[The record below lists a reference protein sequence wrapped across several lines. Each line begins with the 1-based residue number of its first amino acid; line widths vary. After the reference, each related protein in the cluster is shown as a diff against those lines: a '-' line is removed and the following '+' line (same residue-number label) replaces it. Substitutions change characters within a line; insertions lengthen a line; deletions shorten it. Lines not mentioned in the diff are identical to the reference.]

1 MGAQENKAAVA
12 HAVELWNAHDERYFD
27 VYADEAPMHGLPGET
42 SPNKEGFKGMTQ
54 AMWKAFPD
62 IRIEVMREIAEG
74 EMHAMHLKAA
84 GTHEDEFMGAQPTG
98 NRVEFDLMLFTRFND
113 SGTILER
120 WHRIDEL
127 ALLGQLGLM
136 PAPVSA
142 SAR

>member
-1 MGAQENKAAVA
+1 
-12 HAVELWNAHDERYFD
+12 
-27 VYADEAPMHGLPGET
+27 
-42 SPNKEGFKGMTQ
+42 MTQ

-62 IRIEVMREIAEG
+62 MRIEVMREIAEG

-84 GTHEDEFMGAQPTG
+84 GTHEEEFMGAQPTG
-98 NRVEFDLMLFTRFND
+98 NRVEFDLMSFARFDD
-113 SGTILER
+113 SGRILMR

-136 PAPVSA
+136 PAPASA

>member
-1 MGAQENKAAVA
+1 MI
-12 HAVELWNAHDERYFD
+12 
-27 VYADEAPMHGLPGET
+27 
-42 SPNKEGFKGMTQ
+42 Q

-62 IRIEVMREIAEG
+62 MRIEVMREIAEG

-84 GTHEDEFMGAQPTG
+84 RTHEDEFMRAQPTG
-98 NRVEFDLMLFTRFND
+98 NRVEFDLMSFMRFDD

-120 WHRIDEL
+120 WHRIDEF

-136 PAPVSA
+136 PAPASA